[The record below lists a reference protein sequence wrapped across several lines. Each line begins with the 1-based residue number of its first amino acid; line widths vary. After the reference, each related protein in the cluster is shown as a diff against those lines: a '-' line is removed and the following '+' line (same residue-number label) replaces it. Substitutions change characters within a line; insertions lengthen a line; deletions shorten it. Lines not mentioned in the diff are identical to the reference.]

1 MVKYVR
7 TASFDVAASNKQEVI
22 TLTAKPGERL
32 NLLSVQSDGSAGVY
46 LEVWLEQDQRVKI
59 DTSKQPD
66 INHRVIPG
74 VTAEPG
80 ETIKIVINNTTASA
94 VTGLIYYEYERVPAT

>member
-1 MVKYVR
+1 MTKYVR
-7 TASFDVAASNKQEVI
+7 TASFDVAAGSKDEIV

-32 NLLSVQSDGSAGVY
+32 NLLSVQSDGSSGVY
-46 LEVWLEQDQRVKI
+46 LEVWLEQDQRVNI

-66 INHRVIPG
+66 INHRVVPSI
-74 VTAEPG
+74 TAEPG